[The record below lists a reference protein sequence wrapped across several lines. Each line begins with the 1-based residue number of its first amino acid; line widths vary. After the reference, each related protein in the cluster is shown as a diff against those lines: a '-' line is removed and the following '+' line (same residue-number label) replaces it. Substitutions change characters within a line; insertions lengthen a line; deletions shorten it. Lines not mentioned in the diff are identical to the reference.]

1 MISQSSSADA
11 ASLAI
16 DSGATRSDAG
26 AVCTRTLGAGGT
38 RKHSATVETATSIFN
53 EANRTKDLLD
63 HMELANMSGRRKRGT
78 HDEQRCGLLVR
89 RATRATALRLAAQ
102 KHASDR
108 RPIAC
113 ERSPMGV
120 PQGSTVNRESILR
133 Y

>member
-78 HDEQRCGLLVR
+78 HE
-89 RATRATALRLAAQ
+89 ATMWAAGPES
-102 KHASDR
+102 HTSDGAPAR
-108 RPIAC
+108 RPKAC
-113 ERSPMGV
+113 ERSPPNSMRAIADGRA
-120 PQGSTVNRESILR
+120 PGE
-133 Y
+133 YC

>member
-78 HDEQRCGLLVR
+78 HDSNDVGCSSGEPHER
-89 RATRATALRLAAQ
+89 RRSGSPPKSMRAIAAQ
-102 KHASDR
+102 
-108 RPIAC
+108 
-113 ERSPMGV
+113 
-120 PQGSTVNRESILR
+120 
-133 Y
+133 

>member
-102 KHASDR
+102 KLMRAIAAQDSMRAIHADGR
-108 RPIAC
+108 APGEYC
-113 ERSPMGV
+113 
-120 PQGSTVNRESILR
+120 
-133 Y
+133 